1 MDITTLTIHEAK
13 KMLDS
18 GELTSYDLTK
28 AYIDRIKEVDS
39 LVKAYVTVCEEEA
52 LNKAKQIDEKR
63 KNGEIIPISM
73 IGFKLE
79 TYIKRNGLNT
89 NIPLTFDNEELKVR
103 IDRLQRN
110 VLSHNII
117 NIDTFEV

>member
-52 LNKAKQIDEKR
+52 LNKAHPCSLPCPAPR
-63 KNGEIIPISM
+63 SS
-73 IGFKLE
+73 
-79 TYIKRNGLNT
+79 
-89 NIPLTFDNEELKVR
+89 
-103 IDRLQRN
+103 RL
-110 VLSHNII
+110 S
-117 NIDTFEV
+117 